1 MRRSAVVRRVAARR
15 TARRAAIAAAVAA
28 SVALAAWGG
37 FRLVAGLPFFRVE
50 RFEVAG
56 IGYLTRDGVR
66 AAAGVDSSASVWEST
81 ARIAARLESHPM
93 VAEARVERVLPSTLL
108 LKVREAVPVG
118 LVASPLVEPVD
129 RGGNVLPVD
138 PTEPML
144 DLPLLRIVA
153 RRAAVSRGMRVLAR
167 DAGHLLEVAPE
178 VFAVVSE
185 ARLHGGGEA
194 TLLLGDEGLRVRY
207 LPPISERRAR
217 EAVIALNDAEERF
230 PGRVAREIDL
240 RFAGLVVVRTEPA
253 PATTE
258 ASAAEESADR

>member
-15 TARRAAIAAAVAA
+15 AARRAAIAASVAA

-37 FRLVAGLPFFRVE
+37 FHLVTRLPFFRVE

-108 LKVREAVPVG
+108 LRVREAVPVG

-129 RGGNVLPVD
+129 RGGNVLPLD

-144 DLPLLRIVA
+144 DLPLLRVVA
-153 RRAAVSRGMRVLAR
+153 RRAAVSRGVRVLAR

-185 ARLHGGGEA
+185 ARLHGGEA
-194 TLLLGDEGLRVRY
+194 TLVLGDEGLRVRY

-230 PGRVAREIDL
+230 PQRVTREVDL

-253 PATTE
+253 PTMSE
-258 ASAAEESADR
+258 APAAGEGVDG